1 MDKGAL
7 LMLLCLQAFLL
18 ITTVPSSEAAAL
30 LREDLTPPDRR
41 VDLTALERLK
51 IRRPKRGSG
60 CWGRAGACSGFKVK
74 QTAFLLITTVP
85 SSEAAV
91 LLREDLTPPDR
102 RAFLLITTV
111 PSSEA
116 AVLLREDLT
125 PPDRRPPPDKPED
138 PNPPLLVALGK
149 HT

>member
-51 IRRPKRGSG
+51 IRPPGRQWSG
-60 CWGRAGACSGFKVK
+60 CWWNPGACSAEVK
-74 QTAFLLITTVP
+74 PT
-85 SSEAAV
+85 
-91 LLREDLTPPDR
+91 
-102 RAFLLITTV
+102 
-111 PSSEA
+111 
-116 AVLLREDLT
+116 
-125 PPDRRPPPDKPED
+125 DKPKSHKKNVD
-138 PNPPLLVALGK
+138 LASLQ
-149 HT
+149 